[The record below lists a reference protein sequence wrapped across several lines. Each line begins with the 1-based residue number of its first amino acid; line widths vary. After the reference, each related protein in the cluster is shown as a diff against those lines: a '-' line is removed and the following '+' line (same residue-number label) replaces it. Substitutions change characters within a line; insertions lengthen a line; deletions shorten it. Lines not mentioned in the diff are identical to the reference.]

1 MIRAVARHPLIFI
14 QPFTLLLA
22 VCVLFF
28 GTSCKVS
35 KPAVAAPP
43 PTVTA
48 KGAIVNEVF
57 DSVLSKQFDFEW
69 LSAKA
74 QVDYTDKSG
83 ETNSFD
89 INLRMRKDS
98 VIWISITPLLG
109 IEAAR
114 VLIDRDSVVLLDR
127 VHKEWKVRSY
137 DYLGEMLRTPINFD
151 MIQSVVLGN
160 YFSYQRNER
169 IRSYYEEQPYAILS
183 TLNKRQAR
191 RTMEEKDPS
200 RPVIQ
205 DFWIDG
211 NYRIVKSRITD
222 EKLDRWVE
230 ASYTQFTA
238 VNGYLFPLN
247 IVVTFFSS
255 TPVIMK
261 VSYSKVANEET
272 LTMPFTIP
280 DKYERK

>member
-1 MIRAVARHPLIFI
+1 MKRRLKSRHSITRTILM
-14 QPFTLLLA
+14 LLGVGVWFL
-22 VCVLFF
+22 
-28 GTSCKVS
+28 GNSCKVS
-35 KPAVAAPP
+35 KPAAATPP
-43 PTVTA
+43 PAVTA
-48 KGAIVNEVF
+48 KGTVVNEVF
-57 DSVLSKQFDFEW
+57 DSVLSRQFDFEW

-98 VIWISITPLLG
+98 AIWISITPLLG

-114 VLIDRDSVVLLDR
+114 VLINRDSLVLMDR

-137 DYLGEMLRTPINFD
+137 DYLGEMLRTPIDFE

-191 RTMEEKDPS
+191 RAMEEKDPS
-200 RPVIQ
+200 RTVIQ

-230 ASYTQFTA
+230 ASYSEFMA
-238 VNGYLFPLN
+238 INDFLFPRN
-247 IVVTFFSS
+247 IVVTFFSG

-261 VSYSKVANEET
+261 VSYSKVTNEES

-280 DKYERK
+280 DKYDRK